1 MRLQDTLKRIF
12 FLRYILSRFHQ
23 FSFILLLKNGVD
35 KEWGVSASTVRTK
48 LKKGDWMGTHRD
60 QRLSGEDRGL
70 GARVVL
76 GRVASLGSDKCRL
89 RVSMK
94 IENPKSYY

>member
-1 MRLQDTLKRIF
+1 MG
-12 FLRYILSRFHQ
+12 S
-23 FSFILLLKNGVD
+23 FSKYRKNKA
-35 KEWGVSASTVRTK
+35 KERT
-48 LKKGDWMGTHRD
+48 GTHQD
-60 QRLSGEDRGL
+60 QRLSGEDRGS